1 MIFRVEGNLKMGK
14 EERPFTKEVEAKS
27 ENDALNKVFAEFG
40 SKNGLLRSAI
50 KVNKVTKVG

>member
-1 MIFRVEGNLKMGK
+1 MMFRVEGNLRMGK
-14 EERPFTKEVEAKS
+14 EKRPFSKEVEAES
-27 ENDALNKVFAEFG
+27 EHDALNKVFAEFG